1 MGVSIIKKWLCTV
14 NKAIPGL
21 LVTLC
26 IAPQLAVA
34 DSSAALIQQP
44 VFSCGSGLD
53 KKISAKD
60 KTFESVPAKPLA
72 LSDDGSLLFVINS
85 PANCLEIY
93 RTADNKLTLASSIAV
108 GVDPVA
114 VAVRSASEVWVV
126 NHISDSVSIVNI
138 DGQPHIEQTLQ
149 VGDEPWDIVFA
160 NSDKN
165 RNATVNNRDRA
176 FISAA
181 FRGQNHPQFKEQYL
195 LMNRLDTAS
204 GEKGELIGR
213 ADLWAFDIDN
223 NRQPKLAGIINT
235 FTVSLRSLAVDRS
248 GNRVFATAF
257 KSGNR
262 TAITPISPDK
272 IIGEKWSAD
281 GVAQPEPFAIVQ
293 QQKDGRWLDAAGN
306 AWPDFI
312 NYDISDN
319 DLFVIDATAS
329 LKVGNPDHPI
339 FNRQAI
345 AQTVEGIGSVL
356 FNSSFDDE
364 KNRLLITSVD
374 ADNITPTEA
383 KLKSVFVSNNLHVI
397 DFNQTPAKVS
407 TVDLDKLLAGDKQKP
422 GFALPSGLQ
431 INPTDGSVVIT
442 SMGTNQLASFDVDA
456 ALNAV
461 KNNDAAKN
469 SGLQKFQT
477 ALGPIAI
484 IPAPASAGAGQQFYS
499 YNYIG
504 SSVAIVKKSAQG
516 FNNQFTEN
524 LFDPELA
531 NIKNGRRFLYDA
543 TVTSNNNRVACA
555 SCHIFGGS
563 DNLQWVLHKD
573 GKNVLLNRVPFI
585 EHDGLKTTV
594 RAIVFKRD
602 PAASKVGDSVP
613 LGDSQFPI
621 KYIGDQ
627 AGFAD
632 RIDSGEIR
640 LEEPGFVYL
649 TEGALDN
656 RLTRFKILSGKATW
670 ALIDAPYLHP
680 HKGPMRTTPLFGIG
694 DSGSMHF
701 LGDRTGLVVNKTGP
715 CSNRNET
722 PEQRAFKEF
731 NSPCD
736 GGDGTFQALQ
746 GGERLSAKDMDDLT
760 AFSLALMF
768 PPNPIRPLDNQ
779 INVKGERIFRQQKVG
794 ADLANWNSVVA
805 KGPLLFS
812 CADCHT
818 VDRHQNQFGTSKM
831 MYSAPPLSIQDAK
844 VPHLRFLYD
853 RAGFLRGDY
862 RNSSEFLNM
871 RRNDK
876 HFDTIVHAQGL
887 NHGGW
892 FDFTMFFANYV
903 WILNPEDAT
912 ASNAES
918 KERYFNLFSYLMEFD
933 TNYFPMYGK
942 QITISENDLKTGKFS
957 PEVTAYL
964 DNALHSKS
972 NFNEMQCE
980 VDVYGLGSTKKTFI
994 RTTNDLIRVGKL
1006 ATTPLTLT
1014 CL

>member
-1 MGVSIIKKWLCTV
+1 MGGLNIIKEGIHALHKT
-14 NKAIPGL
+14 IPGL
-21 LVTLC
+21 LLALC
-26 IAPQLAVA
+26 ISPQLGFA
-34 DSSAALIQQP
+34 DSASLITEP
-44 VFSCGSGLD
+44 VFGCGSGLE
-53 KKISAKD
+53 KKVAGKVKI
-60 KTFESVPAKPLA
+60 FESVPARPLA
-72 LSDDGSLLFVINS
+72 LSDDGSLLFVVNS
-85 PANCLEIY
+85 PADCLEIY
-93 RTADNKLTLASSIAV
+93 RTAGKTLKLATSIPV
-108 GVDPVA
+108 GVGPVA
-114 VAVRSASEVWVV
+114 VAVRGPSEVWVV
-126 NHISDSVSIVNI
+126 NHISDSVSIVDI
-138 DGQPHIEQTLQ
+138 EGRPHIEQTLQ

-160 NSDKN
+160 NDDKN
-165 RNATVNNRDRA
+165 RSAAVNKRGRA
-176 FISAA
+176 FISAS

-195 LMNRLDTAS
+195 LLNRLDTKN

-213 ADLWAFDIDN
+213 ADLWAFDVDDS
-223 NRQPKLAGIINT
+223 RPPKLAGIINT
-235 FTVSLRSLAVDRS
+235 FTTSVRALSVDRS
-248 GNRVFATAF
+248 GNRVFAASF

-262 TAITPISPDK
+262 TAITPITFDK
-272 IIGEKWSAD
+272 IIGEQWSAD

-293 QQKDGRWLDAAGN
+293 QQKDKRWLDAAGN

-319 DLFVIDATAS
+319 DLFVIDATET
-329 LKVGNPDHPI
+329 LELGNSENPV
-339 FNRQAI
+339 FNRHAI
-345 AQTVEGIGSVL
+345 IQTVESIGSVL
-356 FNSSFDDE
+356 FNSCFDDE
-364 KNRLLITSVD
+364 RNRLLITAVD
-374 ADNITPTEA
+374 ADNITPGEA
-383 KLKSVFVSNNLHVI
+383 KLQGAFVANTVKVV
-397 DFNQTPAKVS
+397 DFNKTPA
-407 TVDLDKLLAGDKQKP
+407 TVASIDMDALLGADKQKP
-422 GFALPSGLQ
+422 GFALPSGLVMD
-431 INPTDGSVVIT
+431 PVRGSAIVT
-442 SMGTNQLASFDVDA
+442 SMGTNQIVSFDVDA
-456 ALNAV
+456 ALNRDGGSA
-461 KNNDAAKN
+461 
-469 SGLQKFQT
+469 GLQKLQT
-477 ALGPIAI
+477 ALGPIAVI
-484 IPAPASAGAGQQFYS
+484 SAGKGGAGDGTLYS
-499 YNYIG
+499 YSYIG
-504 SSVAIVKKSAQG
+504 GSVAVIEKTQPG
-516 FNNQFTEN
+516 FDSRYTQN
-524 LFDPELA
+524 LFNPELA
-531 NIKNGRRFLYDA
+531 DIKAGRRFLYDA
-543 TVTSNNNRVACA
+543 TVTSGNNRVSCA

-563 DNLQWVLHKD
+563 DNLQWILHKN

-594 RAIVFKRD
+594 RAIQFKRD
-602 PAASKVGDSVP
+602 PQISKVGDKVP
-613 LGDSQFPI
+613 LGDSQFEI
-621 KYIGDQ
+621 KYMGDQ
-627 AGFAD
+627 AGFAE
-632 RIDSGEIR
+632 RIETGEIR
-640 LEEPGFVYL
+640 LDDPGFVYL
-649 TEGALDN
+649 TESAHDA
-656 RLTRFKILSGKATW
+656 RLTRFKILNGKATW

-680 HKGPMRTTPLFGIG
+680 HKGPMRTTPLYGIA

-701 LGDRTGLVVNKTGP
+701 LGDRTGLVVNKQGP

-746 GGERLSAKDMDDLT
+746 GGERLAPKDMDDLT
-760 AFSLALMF
+760 AFSLALTF

-779 INVKGERIFRQQKVG
+779 INERGERLFRQQKVG
-794 ADLANWNSVVA
+794 ADLANWNSVLN

-818 VDRHQNQFGTSKM
+818 VDRHQNMFGTSKM

-862 RNSSEFLNM
+862 RTNSDFLNM

-876 HFDTIVHAQGL
+876 YFDTIVHAQGL

-918 KERYFNLFSYLMEFD
+918 KQRYLDLFSYLMQFD

-942 QITISENDLKTGKFS
+942 QITISESDLKAGKFS
-957 PEVTAYL
+957 REVTAYL

-980 VDVYGLGSTKKTFI
+980 VDVYGLVSIKKTSI
-994 RTTNDLIRVGKL
+994 RNTSDLIRVGKL